1 MSNIVGCIFI
11 CDETKK
17 TLLLKRT
24 TKDLSD
30 RHRGFWSILTGHMD
44 EGELPYQSVD
54 REVYEEIG
62 VPKNSVKFTKFK
74 IYNYKKDGYLHLYYV
89 VTKNEFIPD
98 LNEENEDYGWFDI
111 DDLPKPLF
119 PSTKEKIENV
129 LTLL

>member
-1 MSNIVGCIFI
+1 
-11 CDETKK
+11 
-17 TLLLKRT
+17 
-24 TKDLSD
+24 
-30 RHRGFWSILTGHMD
+30 
-44 EGELPYQSVD
+44 
-54 REVYEEIG
+54 
-62 VPKNSVKFTKFK
+62 
-74 IYNYKKDGYLHLYYV
+74 V